1 MVYLYSLDTY
11 IYIYNLY
18 HGYTMLVNGL
28 FKKFQEQTSIKNDQ
42 AFLVE
47 DQGIQRIMLV
57 ENILKETG
65 DDFRV
70 C

>member
-1 MVYLYSLDTY
+1 
-11 IYIYNLY
+11 
-18 HGYTMLVNGL
+18 MLVNGL

-70 C
+70 CW